1 MNFRRLLALLLCL
14 AVTVGCT
21 LAATAETENAGEDP
35 VLAYLNGEPI
45 RESEVKGLFD
55 YLIEMYSYYGY
66 DMTTEENMS
75 FARGVALNQVVQERL
90 VMAYAKENGLD
101 QFSAEDL
108 AELDR
113 QNGELWE
120 DAIMQYV
127 QTYGTEAE
135 IANPDRLEEL
145 RQQAEAFYNK
155 NGDTRETTLESL
167 RQSMITERVQAALAA
182 GAEVSEEDIAENFE
196 ARVAEDREY
205 IPDPA
210 TYEFYTNYYGYE
222 PTYIPAGFRKVQ
234 MLILEAD
241 ETAMS
246 DFIAVNAK
254 WEEQVNALETDP
266 ATASD
271 LDVPATETELEAARQ
286 AVLASV
292 KGKLDEISARLAGGT
307 SFEEVMA
314 EYGAPGA
321 EEEPAAAD
329 GLMISED
336 SIIHEPDLIS
346 AAFSL
351 ENVGDV
357 SEPVVGSYGVCI
369 LCYLG
374 DVPEGPVELSEE
386 LRTSI
391 YEQLLE
397 ELETKI
403 FNETVTVWVEGADL
417 TFTEAGEAWR
427 IPEIPEDA
435 TYEAEDE

>member
-1 MNFRRLLALLLCL
+1 
-14 AVTVGCT
+14 
-21 LAATAETENAGEDP
+21 
-35 VLAYLNGEPI
+35 
-45 RESEVKGLFD
+45 
-55 YLIEMYSYYGY
+55 
-66 DMTTEENMS
+66 
-75 FARGVALNQVVQERL
+75 
-90 VMAYAKENGLD
+90 
-101 QFSAEDL
+101 
-108 AELDR
+108 
-113 QNGELWE
+113 
-120 DAIMQYV
+120 
-127 QTYGTEAE
+127 
-135 IANPDRLEEL
+135 
-145 RQQAEAFYNK
+145 
-155 NGDTRETTLESL
+155 
-167 RQSMITERVQAALAA
+167 
-182 GAEVSEEDIAENFE
+182 
-196 ARVAEDREY
+196 
-205 IPDPA
+205 
-210 TYEFYTNYYGYE
+210 
-222 PTYIPAGFRKVQ
+222 
-234 MLILEAD
+234 
-241 ETAMS
+241 
-246 DFIAVNAK
+246 
-254 WEEQVNALETDP
+254 
-266 ATASD
+266 
-271 LDVPATETELEAARQ
+271 
-286 AVLASV
+286 
-292 KGKLDEISARLAGGT
+292 
-307 SFEEVMA
+307 MA

-329 GLMISED
+329 GLMISQD